1 MADNFG
7 DARLEELKFLAELD
21 RRWGVTESFTRGKRR
36 DLVGATLN
44 VGRANFYGACPD
56 ANYRKIGDAGSKLD
70 PIAVY
75 SPVIRLNRMWGQ
87 RDG

>member
-1 MADNFG
+1 MPRFLLARDGCVCIGRNDSISRQLFG
-7 DARLEELKFLAELD
+7 SL
-21 RRWGVTESFTRGKRR
+21 
-36 DLVGATLN
+36 GATLN